1 MKITTCART
10 DQSLLQRL
18 QKLRQEL
25 TPARAYLLSFPAN
38 LRYLSDY
45 SGEAACGVL
54 TSHEFYL
61 ITDYRFEQQ
70 ALQECANLKVL
81 CRNRDQQT
89 LGAALADIFRQ
100 EAIQQV
106 WYEDFALT
114 QQSFVALQAE
124 NPGIVWQPAPAF
136 LQSQRSVK
144 DLAEI
149 AALKQAAS
157 IADSALAHCLS
168 YLQAGIS
175 EAEFALELEYQMRK
189 RGAEA
194 LSFETI
200 VGFGAR
206 SALPHCPPSAQ
217 RLREGD
223 LIVIDFGAKVA
234 GYGSDM
240 TRSYVL
246 GQANTQQADMYATVS
261 AAQAAALAELRA
273 GVDAAR
279 VNQAANAVLQ
289 DSAYSNF
296 ASTGLGHGIG
306 LQLHEFPIITPQ
318 LKHQLVAGQV
328 ITIEPGIYIPGY
340 GGIRLEDDVLITEAG
355 YQLLSHA
362 AKQFELLN

>member
-1 MKITTCART
+1 MKLTPCARS
-10 DQSLLQRL
+10 DQRLLQRL
-18 QKLRQEL
+18 HSLRQKL
-25 TPARAYLLSFPAN
+25 TPDSAYLLSLPQN

-54 TSHEFYL
+54 SQRDFYL

-70 ALQECANLKVL
+70 ALQECANLHVI
-81 CRNRDQQT
+81 CRNREQQT
-89 LGAALADIFRQ
+89 LGQALAAVFQREHIS
-100 EAIQQV
+100 QV
-106 WYEDFALT
+106 YYEDHALS
-114 QQSFVALQAE
+114 QQSFVALQAA
-124 NPGIVWQPAPAF
+124 NPELSWQVVPDY
-136 LQSQRSVK
+136 LQQQRSIK
-144 DLAEI
+144 DATEI
-149 AALKQAAS
+149 AALSQAAA
-157 IADSALAHCLS
+157 IADAALAHCLS
-168 YLQAGIS
+168 ALQAGIS

-194 LSFETI
+194 VSFETI

-206 SALPHCPPSAQ
+206 SALPHCPPGAQ

-246 GQANTQQADMYATVS
+246 GQASSQQADMYATVS

-273 GVDAAR
+273 GADAAS
-279 VNQAANAVLQ
+279 VNLAANAVLQ
-289 DSAYSNF
+289 ASPYAAY

-318 LKHQLVAGQV
+318 LNHRLQAGQV

-340 GGIRLEDDVLITEAG
+340 GGIRLEDDVLITAHG

-362 AKQFELLN
+362 SKQFELR